1 MGMIKKILA
10 AGIVGAAAGAAW
22 YYITKKPAAKSS
34 DFADDDYLDDD
45 IEPIHVAKNAAPNK
59 MDETNR
65 CGNACACK
73 QDESEQAQEGF
84 VPEKPIATV
93 ENFAD
98 TADGEDD
105 DTTAE
110 EEEEP
115 VSEEEEAK
123 VVLPPL
129 DEETKEKFDM

>member
-10 AGIVGAAAGAAW
+10 VGIVGAAAGAAW

-34 DFADDDYLDDD
+34 DFADD
-45 IEPIHVAKNAAPNK
+45 ANC
-59 MDETNR
+59 
-65 CGNACACK
+65 CGNACTCK
-73 QDESEQAQEGF
+73 QDEPEQVQEGF

-98 TADGEDD
+98 TADGEED

-115 VSEEEEAK
+115 VSEEDEAK
-123 VVLPPL
+123 VVIPPL
-129 DEETKEKFDM
+129 NKETKEKFDM

>member
-34 DFADDDYLDDD
+34 DFADD
-45 IEPIHVAKNAAPNK
+45 ANC
-59 MDETNR
+59 
-65 CGNACACK
+65 CGNACTCK
-73 QDESEQAQEGF
+73 QDEPEQAQEGF

-98 TADGEDD
+98 TADREED

-123 VVLPPL
+123 VVIPPL
-129 DEETKEKFDM
+129 NKETKGKFDM

>member
-1 MGMIKKILA
+1 MSMIKKILA

-22 YYITKKPAAKSS
+22 YYITKKHAAESS
-34 DFADDDYLDDD
+34 DFADDDF
-45 IEPIHVAKNAAPNK
+45 EPIPVAKNATSNK
-59 MDETNR
+59 MGEANH
-65 CGNACACK
+65 CGNACTCK

-98 TADGEDD
+98 TADGEED

-129 DEETKEKFDM
+129 NEETKEKFDM

>member
-1 MGMIKKILA
+1 MGRIKKILA

-22 YYITKKPAAKSS
+22 YYITKKPAAESS
-34 DFADDDYLDDD
+34 DFADD
-45 IEPIHVAKNAAPNK
+45 ANC
-59 MDETNR
+59 

-73 QDESEQAQEGF
+73 QDEPEQAQEGF

-123 VVLPPL
+123 VVIPPL
-129 DEETKEKFDM
+129 NEETKEKFDM

>member
-34 DFADDDYLDDD
+34 DFADD
-45 IEPIHVAKNAAPNK
+45 ANC
-59 MDETNR
+59 
-65 CGNACACK
+65 CGNACTCK
-73 QDESEQAQEGF
+73 QDEPEQAQEGF

-98 TADGEDD
+98 AADREEDD
-105 DTTAE
+105 APAE
-110 EEEEP
+110 EKEEP

-129 DEETKEKFDM
+129 DEKTKEKFDM

>member
-34 DFADDDYLDDD
+34 DFADD
-45 IEPIHVAKNAAPNK
+45 ANC
-59 MDETNR
+59 
-65 CGNACACK
+65 CGNACTCK
-73 QDESEQAQEGF
+73 QDEPEQAQEGF

-98 TADGEDD
+98 TADREED

-123 VVLPPL
+123 VVIPPL
-129 DEETKEKFDM
+129 NKETKEKFDM

>member
-22 YYITKKPAAKSS
+22 YYITKKPAAESP
-34 DFADDDYLDDD
+34 DFADDD
-45 IEPIHVAKNAAPNK
+45 IEPIHVAKDATPNK

-115 VSEEEEAK
+115 VSEEDEAK

-129 DEETKEKFDM
+129 DEKTKEKFDM

>member
-22 YYITKKPAAKSS
+22 YYITKKHAAESS
-34 DFADDDYLDDD
+34 DFADNDF
-45 IEPIHVAKNAAPNK
+45 EPIPVAKDAASN
-59 MDETNR
+59 DTNCC
-65 CGNACACK
+65 CGNACTCK

-98 TADGEDD
+98 TADGEED

-110 EEEEP
+110 EKEEP

>member
-10 AGIVGAAAGAAW
+10 AGIVGAAAGVAW
-22 YYITKKPAAKSS
+22 YYITKKPAAESS
-34 DFADDDYLDDD
+34 DFADDDF
-45 IEPIHVAKNAAPNK
+45 EPIPVVKDAASN
-59 MDETNR
+59 DINCC
-65 CGNACACK
+65 CGNDCTCK
-73 QDESEQAQEGF
+73 QNKSEQAQKGF
-84 VPEKPIATV
+84 IPEKPIATV

-98 TADGEDD
+98 TADGEEDD
-105 DTTAE
+105 APAE
-110 EEEEP
+110 EKEEP

>member
-34 DFADDDYLDDD
+34 DFADD
-45 IEPIHVAKNAAPNK
+45 ANC
-59 MDETNR
+59 
-65 CGNACACK
+65 CGNACTCK
-73 QDESEQAQEGF
+73 QDELEQAQEGF

-98 TADGEDD
+98 AADREEDD
-105 DTTAE
+105 APAE
-110 EEEEP
+110 EKEEP

-123 VVLPPL
+123 VVIPPL
-129 DEETKEKFDM
+129 NEETKEKFDM

>member
-10 AGIVGAAAGAAW
+10 AGIVGAAAGVAW
-22 YYITKKPAAKSS
+22 YYITKKPAAESS
-34 DFADDDYLDDD
+34 DFADD
-45 IEPIHVAKNAAPNK
+45 ANC
-59 MDETNR
+59 
-65 CGNACACK
+65 CGNACTYK
-73 QDESEQAQEGF
+73 QDEAEQAQEGF

-115 VSEEEEAK
+115 ISEEEEAK
-123 VVLPPL
+123 VVIPPL
-129 DEETKEKFDM
+129 NEETKEKFDM